1 MATPTLVYC
10 GGGNRRFAEIARDAG
25 FLLGAQLPTQT
36 VYFPIQF
43 ADQNWK
49 RPNREQYMAALAKHG
64 PRMASVMDLEQE
76 SQLDEVLGWA
86 EDAAQYVEVVM
97 IIPKVFSII
106 GRLPRTIGG
115 KQVRLGYSV
124 PTKFGGTSVPVWE
137 FDSWPV
143 HLLGGSPQAQMRLT
157 YYLNVHSADGNMMM
171 KMATTYGAFFDQAK
185 STRRGYWPTIS
196 DYDGQRWPKNDAPHE
211 AFRRSCLNIMAAWRR
226 L

>member
-1 MATPTLVYC
+1 MNLEIIYC

-49 RPNREQYMAALAKHG
+49 RPNREQYMAALAKHK
-64 PRMASVMDLEQE
+64 PHMASVLDLEYE

-86 EDAAQYVEVVM
+86 EGAAQFVEVVM
-97 IIPKVFSII
+97 IIPKVFGII
-106 GRLPRTIGG
+106 SRLPKIIGG
-115 KQVRLGYSV
+115 KAVRLGYSV
-124 PTKFGGTSVPVWE
+124 PTSHGGTELPIWE
-137 FDSWPV
+137 FADWPV

-171 KMATTYGAFFDQAK
+171 KMATQRCQYWTPGNARGAKDRF
-185 STRRGYWPTIS
+185 WPALDKTET
-196 DYDGQRWPKNDAPHE
+196 PVDAPYI
-211 AFRRSCLNIMAAWRR
+211 AFERSCHNIMAAWRR